1 MSAED
6 RYRAGLRA
14 GWNDEALGILEP
26 ELGYPDDE
34 PYLRGVRRGR
44 AAWRR
49 EAGDALVVDRGPI
62 SFWNEDLTVGQ
73 GGLCA

>member
-26 ELGYPDDE
+26 ELGYPNDE
-34 PYLRGVRRGR
+34 PYLHGVRRGR
-44 AAWRR
+44 EAWRR
-49 EAGDALVVDRGPI
+49 EAAAAMVVDRPSITPDWHAWGA
-62 SFWNEDLTVGQ
+62 Q
-73 GGLCA
+73 